1 MALGAVLTAVT
12 IVVWLRGKPRS
23 ESGLGPPRPSDPVA
37 SNWDAEIRWLM
48 ETGVDRRQKV
58 ELLLKRLA
66 SASDSEKPAFL
77 DMLASL
83 RPIEAVE
90 SLLNLL
96 ENTRD
101 PVVAERILQ
110 ALRAATMVTS
120 SEQKVNL
127 DDRALTASLEA
138 IQAVF
143 RDELA
148 HPEHD
153 AVRFRAAVAG
163 IADMFPGEEA
173 ERMFHSMLAAR
184 DASSETF
191 PISEAEILGRWLEFK
206 VGDVERR
213 NFAEI
218 SGFIREHPS
227 AVVDERVKARLVA
240 LLDVTSLRADE
251 SAGVVRV
258 LELLEPVDAPDDSFL
273 RWLRTKER
281 VTGMREPLANLW
293 SAATPLRK
301 AALLLY
307 GGYDLPRELPADR
320 LEALKRELQSAA
332 DGMPASEERD
342 FLREA
347 AEELP

>member
-1 MALGAVLTAVT
+1 MALGAVLLAVA
-12 IVVWLRGKPRS
+12 VFVWLRGKPTP
-23 ESGLGPPRPSDPVA
+23 ESGLVPPRPSDPGV
-37 SNWDAEIRWLM
+37 SDWDAEIRWLM
-48 ETGVDRRQKV
+48 ETDVDRRQKIEV
-58 ELLLKRLA
+58 LLKRLA
-66 SASDSEKPAFL
+66 SASDAEKPAFL

-83 RPIEAVE
+83 QPIEAVD
-90 SLLNLL
+90 SLVNLL
-96 ENTRD
+96 GNSRD

-110 ALRAATMVTS
+110 ALRAATRVTS

-148 HPEHD
+148 HPGHD
-153 AVRFRAAVAG
+153 ALRFRAAVAG
-163 IADMFPGEEA
+163 IADVFPGDEA
-173 ERMFHSMLAAR
+173 ERMFQSLLAVR
-184 DASSETF
+184 DASPERF
-191 PISEAEILGRWLEFK
+191 PLQEAEILGRWLEFK

-227 AVVDERVKARLVA
+227 AVGDERVKARLVA
-240 LLDVTSLRADE
+240 LLDVTSLRPDE
-251 SAGVVRV
+251 SAGAARV
-258 LELLEPVDAPDDSFL
+258 LDLIEPVDAPDESFV

-293 SAATPLRK
+293 SVATPLRK

-307 GGYDLPRELPADR
+307 GDYDLPRELGAER
-320 LEALKRELQSAA
+320 IASWKHELQSAA
-332 DGMPASEERD
+332 DALPESEERD

-347 AEELP
+347 VDELP